1 MSAATPNVAA
11 SVRAR
16 LLNVAKAQGVDFNQ
30 VLVRFALERILYR
43 LTQSPHADRFLLK
56 GALLFTLW
64 YDMPHR
70 ATRDA
75 DLLGFGA
82 SDLESVAQV
91 FRDIAAVPVDDG
103 IVFDPASVT
112 VEEIRK
118 EAGYGGVRVMIAGDL
133 ARARCKTQIDVGF
146 GDAVTPAPV
155 DSVYPV
161 LLEEMPAP
169 RLRAYPTYTVIA
181 EKLHAIALL
190 GMTNS
195 RLKDY
200 FDLSVLLERETL
212 DTDLLAQAI
221 KATFERRGMA
231 VPDALR
237 GGMFVGLTAAH
248 RQAVTKLSMLQY
260 LIDSRLAQRNCVL
273 CRIQDGTVDAVVFLD
288 QFPEL
293 GGMHLHHSAIL
304 QTGVCEFLIA

>member
-1 MSAATPNVAA
+1 MNNVAA

-43 LTQSPHADRFLLK
+43 LSQSEHADHFLLK

-70 ATRDA
+70 TTRDA

-82 SDLESVAQV
+82 SDLESVTQT
-91 FRDIAAVPVDDG
+91 FRDIASVAVDDG
-103 IVFDPASVT
+103 IVFDPDSVAA
-112 VEEIRK
+112 EEIRK
-118 EAGYGGVRVMIAGDL
+118 DAGYAGARIFISGEL
-133 ARARCKTQIDVGF
+133 AGARCKTQIDIGF
-146 GDAVTPAPV
+146 GDAVTPGPV
-155 DSVYPV
+155 DATYPV
-161 LLEEMPAP
+161 LLADLPAP
-169 RLRAYPTYTVIA
+169 RLRTYPVYTVVA

-200 FDLSVLLERETL
+200 LDLSVLLDREAL

-231 VPDALR
+231 VPAGLP
-237 GGMFVGLTAAH
+237 VGLTDEFAH
-248 RQAVTKLSMLQY
+248 DPSRQALWQAFIKKNELALEPLPTIV
-260 LIDSRLAQRNCVL
+260 DRLRVA
-273 CRIQDGTVDAVVFLD
+273 
-288 QFPEL
+288 L
-293 GGMHLHHSAIL
+293 GAALNRA
-304 QTGVCEFLIA
+304 AA

>member
-1 MSAATPNVAA
+1 MNLATPNLAA

-43 LTQSPHADRFLLK
+43 LTQSEHAERFLLK

-75 DLLGFGA
+75 DLLGFGP
-82 SDLESVAQV
+82 SDLASVAET
-91 FRDIAAVPVDDG
+91 FRDIAAVAVDDG
-103 IVFDPASVT
+103 IAFDPASVT

-118 EAGYGGVRVMIAGDL
+118 EAGYGGVRVIVAGEL
-133 ARARCKTQIDVGF
+133 AKARCKTRIDVGF

-161 LLEEMPAP
+161 LLDDLPAP
-169 RLRAYPTYTVIA
+169 RLRAYPTYTVVA

-221 KATFERRGMA
+221 KATFERRGMS
-231 VPDALR
+231 VPDA
-237 GGMFVGLTAAH
+237 VPIGLTDEFAH
-248 RQAVTKLSMLQY
+248 DSSRQSLWLAFLKKNELHSEPLPAIV
-260 LIDSRLAQRNCVL
+260 DRLR
-273 CRIQDGTVDAVVFLD
+273 
-288 QFPEL
+288 
-293 GGMHLHHSAIL
+293 SAL
-304 QTGVCEFLIA
+304 APALNRVAL

>member
-1 MSAATPNVAA
+1 MSKAAA
-11 SVRAR
+11 SIRAR
-16 LLNVAKAQGVDFNQ
+16 LLTVAKAESSDFQQ
-30 VLVRFALERILYR
+30 VIVRFALERILYR
-43 LTQSPHADRFLLK
+43 LTQSKYADRFLLK

-91 FRDIAAVPVDDG
+91 FREIAAVAVDDG

-118 EAGYGGVRVMIAGDL
+118 EAGYGGVRVVIAGEL
-133 ARARCKTQIDVGF
+133 AKARRKTQIDVGF
-146 GDAVTPAPV
+146 GDAVTPGPV
-155 DSVYPV
+155 DSLYPV
-161 LLEEMPAP
+161 LLDDLPAP
-169 RLRAYPTYTVIA
+169 RLRAYPTYTVVA

-212 DTDLLAQAI
+212 DADLLAQAI
-221 KATFERRGMA
+221 KATFERRGMT
-231 VPDALR
+231 VPTELP
-237 GGMFVGLTAAH
+237 VGLTDEFAH
-248 RQAVTKLSMLQY
+248 DPSRQALWQSFAKKNHLDLEP
-260 LIDSRLAQRNCVL
+260 LA
-273 CRIQDGTVDAVVFLD
+273 AVVKRLRSSLE
-288 QFPEL
+288 PVL
-293 GGMHLHHSAIL
+293 NRA
-304 QTGVCEFLIA
+304 AR

>member
-1 MSAATPNVAA
+1 MTWTRAPKQANVPA
-11 SVRAR
+11 SIRAR

-43 LTQSPHADRFLLK
+43 LTRSKHADRFLLK

-82 SDLESVAQV
+82 SDVGSVAQV
-91 FRDIAAVPVDDG
+91 FRDIAAVAVDDG
-103 IVFDPASVT
+103 IVFDPASVAA
-112 VEEIRK
+112 EEIRK
-118 EAGYGGVRVMIAGDL
+118 EAGYGGVRVLIAGEL
-133 ARARCKTQIDVGF
+133 AKARCKAQIDVGF

-161 LLEEMPAP
+161 LLDGLPAP
-169 RLRAYPTYTVIA
+169 RLRTYPTYTVIA

-212 DTDLLAQAI
+212 DTDLLAEAI
-221 KATFERRGMA
+221 QATFERRGMA
-231 VPDALR
+231 VPATLPT
-237 GGMFVGLTAAH
+237 GLSDEFAH
-248 RQAVTKLSMLQY
+248 DSSRQSLWL
-260 LIDSRLAQRNCVL
+260 
-273 CRIQDGTVDAVVFLD
+273 VFLKKN
-288 QFPEL
+288 EL
-293 GGMHLHHSAIL
+293 ALEPLPAIVDRL
-304 QTGVCEFLIA
+304 RAALAPALIRAAL

>member
-1 MSAATPNVAA
+1 MSAHLAA

-16 LLNVAKAQGVDFNQ
+16 LLNVAKAQGADFNQ
-30 VLVRFALERILYR
+30 VLVRFALERMLYR
-43 LTQSPHADRFLLK
+43 LAQSSHADRFLLK

-82 SDLESVAQV
+82 SDLASVAQA
-91 FRDIAAVPVDDG
+91 FRDIAGIAVDDG
-103 IVFDPASVT
+103 MVFDPTSVS

-118 EAGYGGVRVMIAGDL
+118 EAGYGGVRVVIAGEL

-146 GDAVTPAPV
+146 GDAVTPGPV

-161 LLEEMPAP
+161 LLDDLPAP
-169 RLRAYPTYTVIA
+169 RLRVYPTYTVVA

-195 RLKDY
+195 RVKDY
-200 FDLSVLLERETL
+200 FDLSVLLERETF
-212 DTDLLAQAI
+212 DVTVLAQAI

-231 VPDALR
+231 VPAELP
-237 GGMFVGLTAAH
+237 VGLTDEFSRDAS
-248 RQAVTKLSMLQY
+248 RQALW
-260 LIDSRLAQRNCVL
+260 LAFVRKNELAPQPL
-273 CRIQDGTVDAVVFLD
+273 AAVVEQLR
-288 QFPEL
+288 
-293 GGMHLHHSAIL
+293 AAL
-304 QTGVCEFLIA
+304 QPALTRAAA

>member
-1 MSAATPNVAA
+1 MNRANANFAE

-43 LTQSPHADRFLLK
+43 LTQSQHADRFLLK

-82 SDLESVAQV
+82 SDLASVAET
-91 FRDIAAVPVDDG
+91 FRDIAAAAADDG
-103 IVFDPASVT
+103 IAFDPASLT

-118 EAGYGGVRVMIAGDL
+118 ETSYGGVRVIIAGEL

-161 LLEEMPAP
+161 LLDDLPAP
-169 RLRAYPTYTVIA
+169 RLRAYPKYTVVA

-212 DTDLLAQAI
+212 DTDVLAQAI
-221 KATFERRGMA
+221 KATFERRGTA
-231 VPDALR
+231 VPKTLPT
-237 GGMFVGLTAAH
+237 GLSDEFTNDSS
-248 RQAVTKLSMLQY
+248 RQALWLAFLKKNAFPPKPLPAIV
-260 LIDSRLAQRNCVL
+260 DRLR
-273 CRIQDGTVDAVVFLD
+273 
-288 QFPEL
+288 
-293 GGMHLHHSAIL
+293 SAL
-304 QTGVCEFLIA
+304 APALNRAGL

>member
-1 MSAATPNVAA
+1 MSNVAA

-16 LLNVAKAQGVDFNQ
+16 LLNVARAQGSDFQQ
-30 VLVRFALERILYR
+30 VLVRFAMERILYR

-64 YDMPHR
+64 YDLPHR

-82 SDLESVAQV
+82 SDPESVAQV
-91 FRDIAAVPVDDG
+91 FREIAAIPVDDG
-103 IVFDPASVT
+103 ILFDPATVT
-112 VEEIRK
+112 ATEIRK
-118 EAGYGGVRVMIAGDL
+118 DAGYGGVRVVITGEL

-146 GDAVTPAPV
+146 GDAVTPGPV

-161 LLEEMPAP
+161 MLDDLPVP
-169 RLRAYPTYTVIA
+169 RLRAYPTYTVVA

-195 RLKDY
+195 RVKDY
-200 FDLSVLLERETL
+200 FDLAVLLERETL
-212 DTDLLAQAI
+212 DAEVLAQAI

-231 VPDALR
+231 VPAELP
-237 GGMFVGLTAAH
+237 VGLTDEFAH
-248 RQAVTKLSMLQY
+248 DASRQALWQAFVRKNGLASDTLPAIVDQLRVALMTVLS
-260 LIDSRLAQRNCVL
+260 RAAQ
-273 CRIQDGTVDAVVFLD
+273 
-288 QFPEL
+288 
-293 GGMHLHHSAIL
+293 
-304 QTGVCEFLIA
+304 

>member
-1 MSAATPNVAA
+1 MSAVGPNVAA

-43 LTQSPHADRFLLK
+43 MTQSPHADRFVLK

-82 SDLESVAQV
+82 SDLDSVAQA
-91 FRDIAAVPVDDG
+91 FRDIAAVSVDDG

-161 LLEEMPAP
+161 LLDDLPAP
-169 RLRAYPTYTVIA
+169 RLRVYPKYTVIA

-200 FDLSVLLERETL
+200 FDLSVLMDRETL

-221 KATFERRGMA
+221 KATFERRGM
-231 VPDALR
+231 PALESLPI
-237 GGMFVGLTAAH
+237 GLTDEFANDAS
-248 RQAVTKLSMLQY
+248 RQALWLAFLRKNDLALEPLPAIVGKLRVSLMPVLQ
-260 LIDSRLAQRNCVL
+260 SLA
-273 CRIQDGTVDAVVFLD
+273 
-288 QFPEL
+288 P
-293 GGMHLHHSAIL
+293 
-304 QTGVCEFLIA
+304 

>member
-1 MSAATPNVAA
+1 MSPTRPRNQANVAA
-11 SVRAR
+11 SVRAC
-16 LLNVAKAQGVDFNQ
+16 LLSVAKAQGVDFQQ

-43 LTQSPHADRFLLK
+43 LTQSKHADRFLLK

-64 YDMPHR
+64 YGMPHR

-82 SDLESVAQV
+82 SDLVSVAET
-91 FRDIAAVPVDDG
+91 FRDIAAVVVNDG
-103 IVFDPASVT
+103 IAFDPSSVM
-112 VEEIRK
+112 VEEIRQ
-118 EAGYGGVRVMIAGDL
+118 EAGYGGVRVIIAGEL
-133 ARARCKTQIDVGF
+133 AKAHCKTQIDVGF

-161 LLEEMPAP
+161 LLDNLPAP

-212 DTDLLAQAI
+212 DTDLLAKAI

-231 VPDALR
+231 VPDALPI
-237 GGMFVGLTAAH
+237 GLSDEFAH
-248 RQAVTKLSMLQY
+248 DSSRQALWLAFLKKNELSPEPLPA
-260 LIDSRLAQRNCVL
+260 IVDRLR
-273 CRIQDGTVDAVVFLD
+273 
-288 QFPEL
+288 
-293 GGMHLHHSAIL
+293 SAL
-304 QTGVCEFLIA
+304 VAALNRAAR

>member
-1 MSAATPNVAA
+1 MSNLAA

-43 LTQSPHADRFLLK
+43 LAQSPHADRFLLK

-82 SDLESVAQV
+82 SDLPSVAQV
-91 FRDIAAVPVDDG
+91 FREIAAVAVDDG

-118 EAGYGGVRVMIAGDL
+118 ETGYGGVRVVIAGDL
-133 ARARCKTQIDVGF
+133 AKARCKTQIDVGF
-146 GDAVTPAPV
+146 GDAVTPDPV
-155 DSVYPV
+155 NSIYPV
-161 LLEEMPAP
+161 LLDDLPAP
-169 RLRAYPTYTVIA
+169 RLRTYPIYTVVA

-195 RLKDY
+195 RVKDY
-200 FDLSVLLERETL
+200 FDLSVIVERETL
-212 DTDLLAQAI
+212 DADLLTRAI
-221 KATFERRGMA
+221 KATFERRGMP
-231 VPDALR
+231 VPAELP
-237 GGMFVGLTAAH
+237 VGLTDEFAHDASRQSLWQAFAKKNALAPGPLTDVVERLRAALEPALVGST
-248 RQAVTKLSMLQY
+248 R
-260 LIDSRLAQRNCVL
+260 
-273 CRIQDGTVDAVVFLD
+273 
-288 QFPEL
+288 
-293 GGMHLHHSAIL
+293 
-304 QTGVCEFLIA
+304 

>member
-1 MSAATPNVAA
+1 MSPANPNVAA

-43 LTQSPHADRFLLK
+43 MTQSQHADRFLLK

-82 SDLESVAQV
+82 SDLASMAET
-91 FRDIAAVPVDDG
+91 FRDIAAVAVDDG

-112 VEEIRK
+112 ADDIRK
-118 EAGYGGVRVMIAGDL
+118 EAGYGGVRVIIAGEL
-133 ARARCKTQIDVGF
+133 AKARCKTQIDVGF

-161 LLEEMPAP
+161 LLDDLPAP
-169 RLRAYPTYTVIA
+169 RLRAYPTYTVIS
-181 EKLHAIALL
+181 EKLHAIAVL

-221 KATFERRGMA
+221 KATFERRGMS
-231 VPDALR
+231 VPDALPI
-237 GGMFVGLTAAH
+237 GLTDEFAH
-248 RQAVTKLSMLQY
+248 DASRQALWLTFLKKNEIPPEPLLATVQ
-260 LIDSRLAQRNCVL
+260 RLRFVL
-273 CRIQDGTVDAVVFLD
+273 APALVRTA
-288 QFPEL
+288 
-293 GGMHLHHSAIL
+293 H
-304 QTGVCEFLIA
+304 

>member
-1 MSAATPNVAA
+1 MNNVAA

-82 SDLESVAQV
+82 SDLESVARV
-91 FRDIAAVPVDDG
+91 FREIAGIKVDDG
-103 IVFDPASVT
+103 IVFDPASVA

-118 EAGYGGVRVMIAGDL
+118 ETGYGGVHVVIAGEL
-133 ARARCKTQIDVGF
+133 AKARCKTQIDVGF
-146 GDAVTPAPV
+146 GDAVTPGPV
-155 DSVYPV
+155 DSIYPV
-161 LLEEMPAP
+161 LLDDLPAP
-169 RLRAYPTYTVIA
+169 RLRAYPTYTVVA

-195 RLKDY
+195 RVKDY

-212 DTDLLAQAI
+212 DADLLAQAI
-221 KATFERRGMA
+221 KATFEHRGMT
-231 VPDALR
+231 VPAELP
-237 GGMFVGLTAAH
+237 VGLTDEFAH
-248 RQAVTKLSMLQY
+248 DASRQALWQAFVKKNELAPGPLAA
-260 LIDSRLAQRNCVL
+260 IVDRLRAALEPALNRAA
-273 CRIQDGTVDAVVFLD
+273 R
-288 QFPEL
+288 
-293 GGMHLHHSAIL
+293 
-304 QTGVCEFLIA
+304 